1 MSDRE
6 PEVHENDE
14 IVEEDQNE
22 KSEELYNPEEC
33 LNIEVNNKHKASS
46 LKKIILDQLN
56 LHKKA
61 SIILFKKNEGEDKN
75 PEAKEWIEF
84 TIKDLDQQ
92 VKNLQGKTIAFR
104 VKIEFTIKVDGRGQ
118 SFLANLKVD
127 PKDQL
132 DRTMKKNT
140 HFWK

>member
-1 MSDRE
+1 MVKD
-6 PEVHENDE
+6 V
-14 IVEEDQNE
+14 QN
-22 KSEELYNPEEC
+22 Y
-33 LNIEVNNKHKASS
+33 
-46 LKKIILDQLN
+46 
-56 LHKKA
+56 
-61 SIILFKKNEGEDKN
+61 
-75 PEAKEWIEF
+75 
-84 TIKDLDQQ
+84 
-92 VKNLQGKTIAFR
+92 TIAFR